1 MRSKVTATSL
11 IFLVAVLF
19 PSALFAQTSK
29 PPLDKLE
36 VMAIVAGEILPE
48 NVAYDLHSRGVD
60 FVSDEAFRSLLKSAG
75 ADDRILEALHAAK
88 VDSTRADEDAGDTHI
103 FEHLSHAGSLI
114 RAGKLDNAAEEL
126 TSSFSGGRGK
136 SAIGFVVG
144 VILGDQNRFPEASQ
158 IYSEILD
165 NDPDFPEVHARLS
178 WTSYQIGGAEEAL
191 RQAKAA
197 LLENPGNPVAH
208 MNGGLALE
216 ALGHLD
222 AAKEEIQ
229 KSITSKPDYALAY
242 FNIGQL
248 FIDMKDYDHAIDN
261 FKKALVLQPGYTLA
275 HYDLGIAYADKED
288 LVSAIREYREAKRLD
303 PHMLEARQN
312 LGSALMQTD
321 AAAAIME
328 FKELAAIAP
337 DWPLCH
343 LCLGSAYLRTGR
355 PDEAEKEY
363 TLAIQ
368 QNPGSTEPLDGL
380 GAAFETEKNYDK
392 ALVEYRLAEKLDSTD
407 FASFLEAGRVLVLK
421 KDFPAAI
428 SELRQAVQLS
438 PADWQ
443 SHDLLGQALE
453 ASGDGKAAVAEY
465 KQAVS
470 LSPKKLQARL
480 DLALALEKSGD
491 WVSSLENYR
500 QAAVD
505 EPPPIPDG
513 VPRIRYDAQNHYLS
527 AQQRFQQHLADLRA
541 DGKASEADSLEDL
554 LKQHEAASNYD
565 EKFHFALAKSKQAA
579 QERRFDDAETSAK
592 EAVSIAE
599 KIQPQD
605 GRLAEAVGQLGS
617 VYAFRRDFS
626 DASTQFQRQLA
637 VAQQVYGPQSP
648 MLVDAFQNLGMMAME
663 QNDLASSEKDFD
675 QSLDLIR
682 STYGENS
689 SQAMTSLLALS
700 RIYFLKKDY
709 AKAEGYVLHYVKNYE
724 LVCGETDPRMLLPV
738 NTLCMFYDQTANFEK
753 SAACHARMVALGE
766 KRFGTDSPRLAEDL
780 TAEAQALRKL
790 GREDEAAKIE
800 KRTQSLQSAQTNP
813 N

>member
-1 MRSKVTATSL
+1 MQRKTALSFLICLIGIIFASQPARCSPRPLSKAEL
-11 IFLVAVLF
+11 LALVA
-19 PSALFAQTSK
+19 
-29 PPLDKLE
+29 
-36 VMAIVAGEILPE
+36 GGILPE
-48 NVAYDLHSRGVD
+48 NVAFDIQSRGIA
-60 FVSDEAFRSLLKSAG
+60 FVPDASYKALLKSAG
-75 ADDRILEALHAAK
+75 ADAK
-88 VDSTRADEDAGDTHI
+88 VLAAISTAKTAPSEASSAS
-103 FEHLSHAGSLI
+103 EAQLLQHLSHAGALI
-114 RAGKLDNAAEEL
+114 KSGKLDDAGDEL
-126 TSSFSGGRGK
+126 TDALSRSSAK
-136 SAIGFVVG
+136 SEIGFVVG
-144 VILGDQNRFPEASQ
+144 MVLIAQERYPEAGAIYSQILSEDPEFPE
-158 IYSEILD
+158 L
-165 NDPDFPEVHARLS
+165 HARLS
-178 WTSYQIGGAEEAL
+178 FTYFQSGDPEEAL

-197 LLENPGNPVAH
+197 LVENPNNPVAH
-208 MNGGLALE
+208 MNAGLALD
-216 ALGHLD
+216 ALQHFD
-222 AAKEEIQ
+222 AAKEEYQ
-229 KSITSKPDYALAY
+229 KAIHSKSDYVLAYMNFGNLLAEIKDFDGAIAQFKSALALDPTRALTHY
-242 FNIGQL
+242 NIG
-248 FIDMKDYDHAIDN
+248 I
-261 FKKALVLQPGYTLA
+261 V
-275 HYDLGIAYADKED
+275 YADRKD
-288 LVSAIREYREAKRLD
+288 FPSAIREYREAKRLD

-312 LGSALMQTD
+312 LGSTLMQTD
-321 AAAAIME
+321 AAAAITE

-368 QNPGSTEPLDGL
+368 QNPGSTEPLNGL
-380 GAAFETEKNYDK
+380 GAAFETEKKYDE

-421 KDFPAAI
+421 EDFPAAI

-443 SHDLLGQALE
+443 SHELLGQALE
-453 ASGDGKAAVAEY
+453 ASGDRKAAIAEY
-465 KQAVS
+465 KQAVL

-480 DLALALEKSGD
+480 DLALALERSGD
-491 WVSSLENYR
+491 WVSSLDNYR

-505 EPPPIPDG
+505 EPPPVPDG
-513 VPRIRYDAQNHYLS
+513 VPRIRYDAQNHYIS

-541 DGKASEADSLEDL
+541 AGKASEADSLEAL
-554 LKQHEAASNYD
+554 LKQHEATPNFD

-637 VAQQVYGPQSP
+637 VAEQVYGPHSP
-648 MLVDAFQNLGMMAME
+648 MLVDAFENLGMTAME
-663 QNDLASSEKDFD
+663 QNDLPSSEKDFNH
-675 QSLDLIR
+675 SLDLIR
-682 STYGENS
+682 ATYGENS
-689 SQAMTSLLALS
+689 SQAMTSLLGLS

-709 AKAEGYVLHYVKNYE
+709 PKAEGYVLHYVKNYE

-738 NTLCMFYDQTANFEK
+738 NTLCMFYDQTGNFEK

-766 KRFGTDSPRLAEDL
+766 KRFGADSPYLVQDL

-790 GREDEAAKIE
+790 GRNDEAAKLE
-800 KRTQSLQSAQTNP
+800 QRTQALHSAQTNP

>member
-1 MRSKVTATSL
+1 MRTKVTATSI
-11 IFLVAVLF
+11 IFLSLLVFSSPLA
-19 PSALFAQTSK
+19 PQTSA
-29 PPLDKLE
+29 PPLTKLE
-36 VMAIVAGEILPE
+36 LLAIVAGEIMPE
-48 NVAYDLHSRGVD
+48 NVVYDLRSRGVD
-60 FVSDEAFRSLLKSAG
+60 FVPDDAFRSLLKSAG
-75 ADDRILEALHAAK
+75 ADDRIMQALHAAK
-88 VDSTRADEDAGDTHI
+88 VDSARADEDAGDTPLLQ
-103 FEHLSHAGSLI
+103 HLSHAGSLI
-114 RAGKLDNAAEEL
+114 RAGKPDDAAEEL
-126 TSSFSGGRGK
+126 TSSFAGGRGK

-144 VILGDQNRFPEASQ
+144 DILGSRNRFPEASQ

-165 NDPDFPEVHARLS
+165 NDPDFPEVHTRLS
-178 WTSYQIGGAEEAL
+178 WTSYQVGGAEETL

-197 LLENPGNPVAH
+197 LLENPNNPVAH
-208 MNGGLALE
+208 LNAGLALD
-216 ALGHLD
+216 ALQHFD
-222 AAKEEIQ
+222 AAKEEYQ
-229 KSITSKPDYALAY
+229 KAVRCKPDYALAY
-242 FNIGQL
+242 MNFGNL
-248 FIDMKDYDHAIDN
+248 LAEVKDYDGAIAQ
-261 FKKALVLQPGYTLA
+261 FKSALTLDPTRA
-275 HYDLGIAYADKED
+275 LTHYNIGIVYADKKD
-288 LVSAIREYREAKRLD
+288 FVSAIREFREAKRLD
-303 PHMLEARQN
+303 PHMLDARQN

-321 AAAAIME
+321 AAAAITE

-343 LCLGSAYLRTGR
+343 LCLGSAYLRIGR
-355 PDEAEKEY
+355 SDEAEKEY

-368 QNPGSTEPLDGL
+368 QNPGSTEPLNGL
-380 GAAFETEKNYDK
+380 GAAFETEKKYDD

-407 FASFLEAGRVLVLK
+407 FASFLEAGRVLLLK
-421 KDFPAAI
+421 KDFPAAT
-428 SELRQAVQLS
+428 SELRQAEQLS

-443 SHDLLGQALE
+443 SHDFLGQALE
-453 ASGDGKAAVAEY
+453 ASGDRKAAIAEY
-465 KQAVS
+465 KQAVT
-470 LSPKKLQARL
+470 LSPKELQARL

-491 WVSSLENYR
+491 WVSSLDNYR

-513 VPRIRYDAQNHYLS
+513 VPRIRYDAQNHYIS

-541 DGKASEADSLEDL
+541 TGKESEADSLEAL
-554 LKQHEAASNYD
+554 LKQREAAPNYD

-637 VAQQVYGPQSP
+637 VAEQFYGPHSP
-648 MLVDAFQNLGMMAME
+648 MLVDAFQNLGMTAME
-663 QNDLASSEKDFD
+663 QNDLASSEKDFN

-682 STYGENS
+682 GTYGENS
-689 SQAMTSLLALS
+689 PQAAMTLLALS

-709 AKAEGYVLHYVKNYE
+709 PKAEGYVLHYVKNYE
-724 LVCGETDPRMLLPV
+724 LESGETDYRMLLPV
-738 NTLCMFYDQTANFEK
+738 NTLCMFYDQTANPEK
-753 SAACHARMVALGE
+753 SAACHARMVSLGE
-766 KRFGTDSPRLAEDL
+766 KRFGADSPLLMQDL

-790 GREDEAAKIE
+790 GRNDEAAKLE